1 MKTIR
6 WGMIGCGD
14 VAEIKSGP
22 GFYKARDSR
31 LVAVMRRD
39 GKLAADFARRHNVPR
54 WHDDA
59 EAIIRADDIDAVY
72 IATLPDT
79 HRDYTL
85 RCAAAGKPVYVEKP
99 MALELAE
106 SVEMVDACKT
116 SRVPLW
122 VAYYRRALPRF
133 TAVRDLVADGAI
145 GEVRM
150 VSVRQLERAPTAME
164 LRDRAFAWRTDA
176 LKGGGLFFEGV
187 GHTLDILDF
196 ILGPIAETRAFA
208 ANQARA
214 YAPEDA
220 IVASFR
226 FASGVYGAAL
236 WCYSTDIQEEYN
248 EIIGSRGTIRIST
261 TRATPIRVARSG
273 RVDEMPIG
281 DPPHVQQPLIQSI
294 VDELNGAGRCP
305 STGESALRT
314 ARVQDAIVGE
324 FRCRSSMAVAGRS

>member
-22 GFYKARDSR
+22 GFYKARNSQ

-39 GKLAADFARRHNVPR
+39 ANLAADFARRHNVPR
-54 WHDDA
+54 WCDDA
-59 EAIIRADDIDAVY
+59 DAIIRADDVDAVY
-72 IATLPDT
+72 IATLPDS
-79 HRDYTL
+79 HHHYTL
-85 RCAAAGKPVYVEKP
+85 RCAAAGKSVYVEKP
-99 MALELAE
+99 MALDLAQ
-106 SVEMVDACKT
+106 SIEMVEACKAA
-116 SRVPLW
+116 RVPLW

-133 TAVRDLVADGAI
+133 TAVRDLIAAGAI

-150 VSVRQLERAPTAME
+150 VSVRQLERAPTAVE
-164 LRDRAFAWRTDA
+164 LQNRALAWRTDA

-196 ILGPIAETRAFA
+196 VVGPVAETRAFA
-208 ANQARA
+208 ANQART

-226 FASGVYGAAL
+226 FASGIYGAGL
-236 WCYSTDIQEEYN
+236 WCYSSDTQEEYN
-248 EIIGSRGTIRIST
+248 EVIGSRGTIRFST
-261 TRATPIRVARSG
+261 TRAMPVRITRNGQVE
-273 RVDEMPIG
+273 EMPIS

-294 VDELNGAGRCP
+294 VDELNGEGRCP

-324 FRCRSSMAVAGRS
+324 FRWRLPGAAGRS